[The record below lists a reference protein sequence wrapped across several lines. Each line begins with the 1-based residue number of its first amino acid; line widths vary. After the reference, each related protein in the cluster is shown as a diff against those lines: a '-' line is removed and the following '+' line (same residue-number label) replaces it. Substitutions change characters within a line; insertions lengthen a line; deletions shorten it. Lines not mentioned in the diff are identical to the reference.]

1 MLQAIRPRF
10 KQCFQVG
17 DLMKK
22 ALAQN
27 PNMLRT
33 MIGLGLTLIL
43 ILSYAVYGAT
53 IDSSYYLYHTTNED
67 VNHEPNNQGF
77 SDNDTTQTWT
87 FTTNRSTTWLNVTIA
102 GAEQN
107 DVISIGVSDGV
118 WYHHEM
124 LGSED
129 AEQFSCRQTVDGA
142 FEEYNV
148 CSAAQIHS
156 VTVEQTGTI
165 IFRGIVSPD
174 LPMGGLGS
182 LYADSLEEAEIAST
196 DLISAHNGTR
206 VWTITLESS
215 DTIHPSEYSPLV
227 QTTSHELMDVEPFEV
242 DPVTEMLW
250 SISALIGC
258 FGLALI
264 IPLSIYV
271 AARAKERR
279 EEQIRK
285 SALEQTNDDV

>member
-1 MLQAIRPRF
+1 
-10 KQCFQVG
+10 
-17 DLMKK
+17 MKK

-33 MIGLGLTLIL
+33 MIGLGMTLIL

-53 IDSSYYLYHTTNED
+53 IDSSYYMYHTTNESVEHD
-67 VNHEPNNQGF
+67 SIDQGF
-77 SDNDTTQTWT
+77 SDENTTQTWT

-102 GAEQN
+102 GVEQ
-107 DVISIGVSDGV
+107 DDLISVGVSDGV

-124 LGSED
+124 LGNED
-129 AEQFSCRQTVDGA
+129 AEYFSCRQTDDEA

-148 CSAAQIHS
+148 CTPAQVHS
-156 VTVEQTGTI
+156 ITVEQAGTI
-165 IFRGIVSPD
+165 TMRGIVSPK

-182 LYADSLEEAEIAST
+182 LYADSLEEAKAESA
-196 DLISAHNGTR
+196 DLIETHNGTR
-206 VWTITLESS
+206 VWTIILESS

-227 QTTSHELMDVEPFEV
+227 QSATHELELVEPFEV
-242 DPVTEMLW
+242 NPVTEMLW

-258 FGLALI
+258 FGIALV
-264 IPLSIYV
+264 IPLSIYF
-271 AARAKERR
+271 ASRAKERR

-285 SALEQTNDDV
+285 AALEQTNDDV

>member
-1 MLQAIRPRF
+1 
-10 KQCFQVG
+10 
-17 DLMKK
+17 MKK

-53 IDSSYYLYHTTNED
+53 IDSSYYMYHTSNESVD
-67 VNHEPNNQGF
+67 HEANDQGL
-77 SDNDTTQTWT
+77 SEQNTTQTWT
-87 FTTNRSTTWLNVTIA
+87 FTTNRSTTWLNVTID
-102 GAEQN
+102 GVEIE
-107 DVISIGVSDGV
+107 DTISVSVSDGV

-129 AEQFSCRQTVDGA
+129 ADRFSCRQTDEQG

-148 CSAAQIHS
+148 CTAAKKHS
-156 VTVEQTGTI
+156 ITAESTGLVTI
-165 IFRGIVSPD
+165 RGIVSPE

-182 LYADSLEEAEIAST
+182 LYADSLEDAVDAST
-196 DLISAHNGTR
+196 ELIATHNGTR

-215 DTIHPSEYSPLV
+215 DEIHPAEYSPLV
-227 QTTSHELMDVEPFEV
+227 ESTSHELEKVEPFKIN
-242 DPVTEMLW
+242 PVTEMLW

-258 FGLALI
+258 FAIALV
-264 IPLSIYV
+264 IPLSIYF

-285 SALEQTNDDV
+285 VALEKTSGLE